1 MNRVSP
7 RNTARST
14 VCVLALAASSSACM
28 LEPEATW
35 VGARQHAAR
44 ATPEQCYVVEDVL
57 DSDGEDILFVV
68 DKNNPDPATNLT
80 QVGPLGDG
88 INDVEAIAFDPR
100 TDVLFAADATQ
111 LGTVD
116 VDTGDFTPL
125 GQPFGSGDGALGAAI
140 DFDDVDGL
148 AFDPSVDPADSGIRL
163 YGSVRRDGPDLLIA
177 IDEVTGA
184 HVPDAFGTG
193 IDYVEIAAVDGHEDI
208 DALAIDIDGDL
219 YGIANSDDDGADDYL
234 VTIDKTTG
242 VATAVGDTDLGVD
255 SVEGLGFD
263 TAGQLW
269 GTAGNDDSKSLYRIN
284 KNTGVADPTPTPL
297 NQNQDFESIDCL
309 TGALPGE
316 PDAGPGP
323 GPDAGP
329 GPGPDAGPGPGPGD
343 DAGPGGDGDDWSV
356 VGGGDHGCSASP
368 DATGA
373 GWALLLGVLAL
384 GLYARKHG
392 RKPGRAAR
400 RTGAALLVAAA
411 ITGAASAPAS
421 AQITGEFTLERFRI
435 SLDREGVL
443 DSEWGR
449 TLGHLRWDLGLWL
462 GLANDPLV
470 VVQRMDGGEYERI
483 GSLVSQRV
491 GGNLVGTIG
500 FLSWGQI
507 GAEVPLILSQ
517 DQDIGMSPVGA
528 GGSISSFGLG
538 DIRLVPKARLL
549 NSDDHYVDLAIIPAV
564 TLPTGTSD
572 EYFGEGGLTFAPELA
587 VSRAFGATRL
597 ATNIGYRM
605 RERKTIGDLTVDDEI
620 FWRIAAGYRF
630 ADAGGLPFEVDLS
643 LTTASRASDFLGA
656 PNNNHMELLGA
667 VQYLFSKPLLGFVAG
682 GYGLNEGFG
691 TPDWRVLI
699 GARFAVGR
707 DEEKPLVVV
716 APPKQEPEPACASND
731 RDCDTVPDPATPG
744 PGQPPDTDYCPD
756 QPGVPKYHGCPEP
769 AVVVNECGPI
779 QVSPDLGFA
788 SGQDA
793 LMPASTVPLDELARV
808 LEEQHA
814 DARVSI
820 EVGGEAA
827 DRDLAEKRASAI
839 MAYLTA
845 QGVNPANLAAIG
857 NGRAGDAAAPGE
869 PARAGDDVAAYP
881 VAFAVVCPEKETPPC
896 KNLALDKKIEFEV
909 SSDVIRP
916 GSIEMLKRDVVW
928 VLQAHQDVR
937 VTIEGHTSSEGRLEY
952 NMSLSQR
959 RAEAVRAY
967 LTSQNIDAGRL
978 KATGYGP
985 KHLLIKPEKSEADR
999 EQNRRIEFRITAGG
1013 SCAPCTKIQVGKI
1026 QFEYNADK
1034 IKPESFPELDHVV
1047 RQLEDRADVHL
1058 RIEGHTSSEGKA
1070 AYNKRLSGL
1079 RAAAVRKYLIER
1091 GVAANRLG
1099 SIGYGAERLLV
1110 TPDTSEEDRERNRRV
1125 EFTITQGGACPGDEP

>member
-1 MNRVSP
+1 
-7 RNTARST
+7 
-14 VCVLALAASSSACM
+14 M
-28 LEPEATW
+28 LEPESPV
-35 VGARQHAAR
+35 VGSRQHAAR
-44 ATPEQCYVVEDVL
+44 ATPEQCYLVEDVL
-57 DSDGEDILFVV
+57 DGNGEDILFVV
-68 DKNNPDPATNLT
+68 DKNDPNPATNLT
-80 QVGPLGDG
+80 PVGSLGAG
-88 INDVEAIAFDPR
+88 INNVEGIAFDPQ
-100 TDVLFAADATQ
+100 TDVLYAADAAQ
-111 LGTVD
+111 LGWLD

-125 GQPFGSGDGALGAAI
+125 AQPFGSGDGAQGANI
-140 DFDDVDGL
+140 PFDDVDGL
-148 AFDPSVDPADSGIRL
+148 AFDPSAAPSGIRL
-163 YGSVRRDGPDLLIA
+163 YGSVRREGGTDLLIG

-184 HVPDAFGTG
+184 HVADAFGTG
-193 IDYVEIAAVDGHEDI
+193 IDYVEITAVNGHEDI
-208 DALAIDIDGDL
+208 DALAIDLDGDL
-219 YGIANSDDDGADDYL
+219 YAIANSDDDGADDYL
-234 VTIDKTTG
+234 VTINKTTG
-242 VATAVGDTDLGVD
+242 VATAVGATDLGVD

-263 TAGQLW
+263 NAGQLW
-269 GTAGNDDSKSLYRIN
+269 GTAGGDDTKSLYQID
-284 KNTGVADPTPTPL
+284 KNTGVADTTPTPL
-297 NQNQDFESIDCL
+297 NQNQDFESVDCL
-309 TGALPGE
+309 TSPLPGE

-323 GPDAGP
+323 GDDAGP
-329 GPGPDAGPGPGPGD
+329 IEPDAGPGPGD
-343 DAGPGGDGDDWSV
+343 DAGPVPGDDAGPVPGDDAGPGGNGDDWSV
-356 VGGGDHGCSASP
+356 IGGSNGCSAGP
-368 DATGA
+368 GA
-373 GWALLLGVLAL
+373 AGTGWALLLGLLAL
-384 GLYARKHG
+384 GLHG
-392 RKPGRAAR
+392 RKRSRAAGRAVVH
-400 RTGAALLVAAA
+400 TVTTLLVAAA
-411 ITGAASAPAS
+411 ITGVASAPAS

-449 TLGHLRWDLGLWL
+449 TLGHMRWDLGLWL

-470 VVQRMDGGEYERI
+470 VVQRMDGGDYERI

-500 FLSWGQI
+500 FLSWGQL

-517 DQDIGMSPVGA
+517 DQDIGMSPVGT

-549 NSDDHYVDLAIIPAV
+549 RSDAHYVDLAIIPAI

-572 EYFGEGGLTFAPELA
+572 EYFGEGGLTFAPEIAL
-587 VSRAFGATRL
+587 SRAFGATRL
-597 ATNIGYRM
+597 ATNLGYRM
-605 RERKTIGDLTVDDEI
+605 RESKTIGDLTVDDEI
-620 FWRIAAGYRF
+620 FWRIGAGYRF
-630 ADAGGLPFEVDLS
+630 ADAGGPPFELDLS
-643 LTTASRASDFLGA
+643 LTTAARASDFLDA

-699 GARFAVGR
+699 GARFAVER
-707 DEEKPLVVV
+707 SKDEPLVVV
-716 APPKQEPEPACASND
+716 APPKPEPEPAPACASND
-731 RDCDTVPDPATPG
+731 RDCDTVPDPVTEG

-769 AVVVNECGPI
+769 AVAVNDCGPI
-779 QVSPDLGFA
+779 QVSPELGFA

-793 LMPASTVPLDELARV
+793 LMPASTVPLDQLARV
-808 LEEQHA
+808 LKDQHS

-827 DRDLAEKRASAI
+827 DRELAEKRASAI
-839 MAYLTA
+839 MAHLVA
-845 QGVNPANLAAIG
+845 QGVKPANLAAIG
-857 NGRAGDAAAPGE
+857 NGRATDGAAQSEPAQAGDA
-869 PARAGDDVAAYP
+869 DLAAYP

-916 GSIEMLKRDVVW
+916 ASIEMLKRDVVW

-937 VTIEGHTSSEGRLEY
+937 VTVEGHTSSEGKLEY
-952 NMSLSQR
+952 NMGLSQR
-959 RAEAVRAY
+959 RADSVRAY
-967 LTSQNIDAGRL
+967 LSSQGIDAGRL

-985 KHLLIKPEKSEADR
+985 KHLLIKPEKGEADR

-1026 QFEYNADK
+1026 QFEYNSDK

-1058 RIEGHTSSEGKA
+1058 RIEGHTSSEGRA

-1091 GVAANRLG
+1091 GTAANRLD
-1099 SIGYGAERLLV
+1099 SIGHGAERLLV
-1110 TPDTSEEDRERNRRV
+1110 TPDPSEEDREKNRRV
-1125 EFTITQGGACPGDEP
+1125 EFTITQGGACPGDER